1 LAWQKRGQVNISEKK
16 PLNDDPPDLPE
27 SIGRK
32 PHQFLAVLN
41 RDVPGLLALIMV
53 VTYCIA
59 VIFKIPVDEKFVW
72 AISVILSFY
81 FGSQKGG
88 AK

>member
-1 LAWQKRGQVNISEKK
+1 MILSDHLPK
-16 PLNDDPPDLPE
+16 PLDDDPPDVPE
-27 SIGRK
+27 NRPSRSQ
-32 PHQFLAVLN
+32 QFLTVLN

-53 VTYCIA
+53 VTYCTT
-59 VIFKIPVDEKFVW
+59 VILKIPVDEKFVW

-88 AK
+88 TK

>member
-1 LAWQKRGQVNISEKK
+1 MNDTEKRQ
-16 PLNDDPPDLPE
+16 LDDDPPDLPE
-27 SIGRK
+27 SKGG
-32 PHQFLAVLN
+32 PHQFLTVLN

-53 VTYCIA
+53 VTYCIT

>member
-1 LAWQKRGQVNISEKK
+1 MEKEPPK
-16 PLNDDPPDLPE
+16 QLDDEPPKVPE
-27 SIGRK
+27 SSHARA
-32 PHQFLAVLN
+32 QQWLTVLN

-53 VTYCIA
+53 VTYCIT
-59 VIFKIPVDEKFVW
+59 VVFGISVDEKFVW

-88 AK
+88 SK

>member
-1 LAWQKRGQVNISEKK
+1 MTEHTPKQLD
-16 PLNDDPPDLPE
+16 DDPPAVPE
-27 SIGRK
+27 TKSGK
-32 PHQFLAVLN
+32 AQQFLTILN

-53 VTYCIA
+53 VTYCIT
-59 VIFKIPVDEKFVW
+59 VILKIPVDEKFVW

-88 AK
+88 VK